1 MYTYNVYL
9 YICILICIYS
19 QNEYLIYINVYDF
32 NHNIVIIKITSSSS
46 LQFVSFHTV
55 NICE

>member
-9 YICILICIYS
+9 YICILIGIYS

-32 NHNIVIIKITSSSS
+32 NHNILIIKITSSSS